1 MLPINHLNRD
11 AGKAAWRPR
20 EWAAAVGIGRVGVF
34 ALIRDGRVDSVKLG
48 ARIRL
53 ITTPPSVFLASL
65 KSDGEIV

>member
-1 MLPINHLNRD
+1 MGSGGR
-11 AGKAAWRPR
+11 
-20 EWAAAVGIGRVGVF
+20 IGRVGVF